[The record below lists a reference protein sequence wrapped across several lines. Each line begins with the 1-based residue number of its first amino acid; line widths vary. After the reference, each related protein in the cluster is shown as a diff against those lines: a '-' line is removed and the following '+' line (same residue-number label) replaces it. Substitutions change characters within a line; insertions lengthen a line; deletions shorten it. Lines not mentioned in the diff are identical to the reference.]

1 MEFFKVSLDE
11 WFNINNQNPEQN
23 PYRKPPLYE
32 GKFLF
37 QLTSGLLHIHAEGFV
52 HGSIKPS
59 NIFVIEYD
67 GDLQIKLSSDF
78 GIIRE
83 NHLDKLLSST
93 PNWLAPELLE
103 SLLRHSS
110 KQITAVQCTKES
122 DTFAAGNAFFY
133 YWSRGQNLFSKNNNR
148 NENEGRQT
156 ISENEKEVQRRKT
169 APEILTNILSGNHVN
184 LFGKIRLLYNL
195 FCNSVALE

>member
-11 WFNINNQNPEQN
+11 WFNINNQNPYN
-23 PYRKPPLYE
+23 KPPLYE

-83 NHLDKLLSST
+83 NHLDKLLN

-103 SLLRHSS
+103 SLMRHSS

-133 YWSRGQNLFSKNNNR
+133 YWSRGKNLFLKN
-148 NENEGRQT
+148 
-156 ISENEKEVQRRKT
+156 SVEKEDQRRKT
-169 APEILTNILSGNHVN
+169 NLTNILKKS
-184 LFGKIRLLYNL
+184 
-195 FCNSVALE
+195 SS

>member
-11 WFNINNQNPEQN
+11 WFNINYQN
-23 PYRKPPLYE
+23 PYHKPPLYE

-59 NIFVIEYD
+59 NIFVIEYNK
-67 GDLQIKLSSDF
+67 DLQIKLSSDF

-93 PNWLAPELLE
+93 PIWLAPELLE
-103 SLLRHSS
+103 GLLRHSS

-133 YWSRGQNLFSKNNNR
+133 YWSRGQNLFSKNNDR
-148 NENEGRQT
+148 NEN
-156 ISENEKEVQRRKT
+156 KRRKT
-169 APEILTNILSGNHVN
+169 APEILTNILNGNHVN
-184 LFGKIRLLYNL
+184 LFGKISLLGYIIYFL
-195 FCNSVALE
+195 IVLH

>member
-11 WFNINNQNPEQN
+11 LFNINNQNP
-23 PYRKPPLYE
+23 YYKPPLYE

-133 YWSRGQNLFSKNNNR
+133 YSSRGQNLFSKNNDR
-148 NENEGRQT
+148 NEN
-156 ISENEKEVQRRKT
+156 QRRKT
-169 APEILTNILSGNHVN
+169 APEILTNILNGNQVN
-184 LFGKIRLLYNL
+184 LISKIFTVHILGYYYLMYFLIRLIVLH
-195 FCNSVALE
+195 